1 VIVYIS
7 IKQLL
12 LFFSL
17 HIYIMNEFLEEN
29 TRLFMKNFVKT
40 GPLVLFVY
48 SSYLLWNKHN
58 LLYYY
63 ICGFFL
69 NAILNIVLKGI
80 IKEPRPSED
89 PKLFNIALK
98 HSLRFKFIN
107 GYPHD
112 IFGMPSG
119 HAQSTFFSTIY
130 IYLALKDIKISI
142 IYLIISLLTMYQ
154 RVLFNNHT
162 VLQVFAGAIV
172 GILFGGFIYMM
183 ARQNIMGKLRAKKD
197 DDGPI

>member
-1 VIVYIS
+1 
-7 IKQLL
+7 
-12 LFFSL
+12 
-17 HIYIMNEFLEEN
+17 MNEFLEEN

>member
-1 VIVYIS
+1 
-7 IKQLL
+7 
-12 LFFSL
+12 
-17 HIYIMNEFLEEN
+17 MNEILEEN
-29 TRLFMKNFVKT
+29 TRLFMKNFGKT
-40 GPLVLFVY
+40 GPLVLIVY
-48 SSYLLWNKHN
+48 STYLLWNKNN

-63 ICGFFL
+63 ICGIFL
-69 NAILNIVLKGI
+69 NTILNIVLKGI

>member
-1 VIVYIS
+1 MSEI
-7 IKQLL
+7 
-12 LFFSL
+12 
-17 HIYIMNEFLEEN
+17 LEEYAKS
-29 TRLFMKNFVKT
+29 FIHIFGKS

-48 SSYLLWNKHN
+48 SLYLLWNKSN

-69 NAILNIVLKGI
+69 SAILNIVLKGL

-98 HSLRFKFIN
+98 HSIRFKFIN

-112 IFGMPSG
+112 TFGMPSG
-119 HAQSTFFSTIY
+119 HAQSAFFSTVF

-142 IYLIISLLTMYQ
+142 LYLIISLLTMYQ
-154 RVLFNNHT
+154 RVLFNSHT
-162 VLQVFAGAIV
+162 VLQVLAGALV
-172 GILFGGFIYMM
+172 GILFAGFIYFM
-183 ARQNIMGKLRAKKD
+183 ARQKITGKLRAKKD
-197 DDGPI
+197 DNGPI

>member
-1 VIVYIS
+1 MND
-7 IKQLL
+7 
-12 LFFSL
+12 FF
-17 HIYIMNEFLEEN
+17 EEN
-29 TRLFMKNFVKT
+29 TKLFIQNFGKT

-48 SSYLLWNKHN
+48 SLYLLWNKSN

-63 ICGFFL
+63 ICGIFF
-69 NAILNIVLKGI
+69 NAILNIVLKGL

-130 IYLALKDIKISI
+130 IYLALKDVKISI

-154 RVLFNNHT
+154 RVLFKDHT
-162 VLQVFAGAIV
+162 VLQVLAGALV
-172 GILFGGFIYMM
+172 GILFGGFIYIM

>member
-1 VIVYIS
+1 MSDFIVELFNMLLYNFG
-7 IKQLL
+7 KMAPLL
-12 LFFSL
+12 LFFNSL
-17 HIYIMNEFLEEN
+17 
-29 TRLFMKNFVKT
+29 
-40 GPLVLFVY
+40 
-48 SSYLLWNKHN
+48 YLLWHKNN
-58 LLYYY
+58 LFYYY
-63 ICGFFL
+63 VYGIFL
-69 NAILNIVLKGI
+69 NSILNLVLKGI

-119 HAQSTFFSTIY
+119 HAQSAFFSTIF

-142 IYLIISLLTMYQ
+142 IYLIIALLTMYQ
-154 RVLFNNHT
+154 RVLFKNHT
-162 VLQVFAGAIV
+162 VLQVLAGAIV

-197 DDGPI
+197 DNGPI